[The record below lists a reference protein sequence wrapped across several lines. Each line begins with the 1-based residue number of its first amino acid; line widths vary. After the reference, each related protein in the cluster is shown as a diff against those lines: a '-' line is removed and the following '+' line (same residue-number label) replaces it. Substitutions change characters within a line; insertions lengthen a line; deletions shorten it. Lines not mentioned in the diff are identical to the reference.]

1 MTVALEAITFDCVDA
16 AALAAFWSVL
26 LEHPV
31 DDGASEDFAAI
42 GLADG
47 NKAHPAWMF
56 IKVPEAK
63 SAKNRCHP
71 DLMTTDRTAAVAR
84 AVAAG
89 ATVVGEHEE
98 SGTTWTSLA
107 DPEGNELDIV
117 SG

>member
-1 MTVALEAITFDCVDA
+1 MTLALEAITFDCADA
-16 AALAAFWSVL
+16 AALAGFWSAL

-31 DDGASEDFAAI
+31 DDGASADFAAI

-71 DLMTTDRTAAVAR
+71 DLISEDRAAAVAR

-89 ATVVGEHEE
+89 ATVVGEHDE
-98 SGTTWTSLA
+98 SGTAWTSLV

-117 SG
+117 S